1 LLLPA
6 YKPWFLGE
14 KGEVDNFV
22 RTRPQ
27 HRLFGRLLRTFQ
39 HDYFEL
45 EPEIKKKSTDIVDL
59 DEEEGNQTEE
69 KRGIEQE

>member
-1 LLLPA
+1 
-6 YKPWFLGE
+6 
-14 KGEVDNFV
+14 
-22 RTRPQ
+22 
-27 HRLFGRLLRTFQ
+27 LFGRLLRTFQ